1 MAEWT
6 MLSVALDGSAT
17 QAAMSVYVDGKLRSS
32 VECSGT
38 LALTGGTLYLGKDF
52 NGAIDEV
59 RLYDTSLSLE
69 ELARIYEFDSAFLK
83 EGPALKL
90 DFEGEFPDHSGV
102 AAAFAGIGPTG
113 AGAEPGP
120 GSTIME
126 STGIHGKAVFLGP
139 VSVCRVRPY
148 PISFCS
154 ISGLIENRGLCFT
167 LWA

>member
-1 MAEWT
+1 

-83 EGPALKL
+83 EGPTLKL
-90 DFEGEFPDHSGV
+90 DFEGEFPDYSGM
-102 AAAFAGIGPTG
+102 AAFTGIGPTG
-113 AGAEPGP
+113 AGAEPGSD
-120 GSTIME
+120 STIME
-126 STGIHGKAVFLGP
+126 CAGIHGKGVFLGP
-139 VSVCRVRPY
+139 EDHLITEKVKDPFCPSAGGVLPVSVFDRGCGGAP
-148 PISFCS
+148 CS
-154 ISGLIENRGLCFT
+154 
-167 LWA
+167 